1 MSEKKWWQEDGVGQ
15 AEIAKMTDADRN
27 RGRQKQNVAK
37 LAWRLSPAYQ
47 DQRKN
52 EA

>member
-1 MSEKKWWQEDGVGQ
+1 MSEKWWQEDGVWQ

-27 RGRQKQNVAK
+27 GGRQKQNVAK